1 MVKSSY
7 LNFRKDGKICE
18 KTNKKQNNI
27 EIWLREVQWRSYM
40 YEDIENKI
48 LIFSQRTAK
57 PFKGICISIGAIILC
72 LVEWHGFWTPC
83 LDIIVIKEGL
93 QSLCWFFYASAK
105 LFVVM
110 IMKGVIRI
118 CMKGRELHLLHFPDL
133 ATYPKLKI

>member
-27 EIWLREVQWRSYM
+27 EIWLREVQWRCYM

-48 LIFSQRTAK
+48 LFFSQRTAK

-93 QSLCWFFYASAK
+93 QSLCWFFLCFGK
-105 LFVVM
+105 VVCCYDYERSDKNM
-110 IMKGVIRI
+110 HEGGVNSIFFTSPI
-118 CMKGRELHLLHFPDL
+118 
-133 ATYPKLKI
+133 